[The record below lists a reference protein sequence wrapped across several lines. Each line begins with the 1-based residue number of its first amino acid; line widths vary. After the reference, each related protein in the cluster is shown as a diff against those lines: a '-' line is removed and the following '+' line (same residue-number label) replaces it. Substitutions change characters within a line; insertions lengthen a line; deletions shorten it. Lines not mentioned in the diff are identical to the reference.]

1 MYTPETR
8 QFTVR
13 RVRALGHLA
22 AEKWPR
28 GKGEATKQDIQSRAA
43 RGIEMLSRHVSP
55 TFAQQL
61 AASTSAARDNIRE
74 ANQRL
79 IVVLM
84 EKFKDDCA
92 ATAGKGHMSCS
103 KSYAIFWTDDMHRV
117 GKHPSRAAWFYVM
130 QQPPTMKKE
139 LQDKLE
145 DEMAKLAFKEWNAT
159 MSEPRSDVIR
169 MCASWKLTGAKRP
182 RYDPIEPYLIE
193 PDR

>member
-79 IVVLM
+79 IVVLYVRTTVLQPLA
-84 EKFKDDCA
+84 KD
-92 ATAGKGHMSCS
+92 MSCS
-103 KSYAIFWTDDMHRV
+103 KSYAIFWTDYMHRV